1 MILTEVVYLRP
12 IAHARVRP
20 CANQKQTCA
29 GLEMGS
35 EMIIQRN
42 ARRRL
47 PALATLLG
55 STILGHATFAAEAST
70 PQPFG
75 PRLEEVIVTARKQS
89 ENVQEIPESITAID
103 SRTITEEHLVTLDDF
118 NSLVTNINIVQRAD
132 NTPDVVIRGVGTFG
146 VVQGVGFYVNDVQ
159 QFDGQSVR
167 PDDIDRIEVLKGPQ
181 GTLFGGS
188 NVGGAIKYVT
198 KLPSETPT
206 AEATFEYG
214 AFNERTEDGVV
225 SGPIIPGRLLAR
237 LSAFNDQ
244 SDGYLFDSIF
254 NRNLPGSEEAGGRLT
269 LEYLQGRTKAVFYYS
284 MDYIDSENM
293 NLYYTPPNDHTY
305 QPIYNGGV
313 NGTVPHFR
321 RYLYSPT
328 LEITHDFGD
337 VLLTSISSYFHSA
350 ITSTGNLDKGAFY
363 ALFGLPI
370 AIDYPQD
377 FGKSVWSQELRLSS
391 NGGSPFNWLVGAF
404 IQEIGSTGTQIQNV
418 YQVATIGSPVGE
430 TLLQSVDTVY
440 NHKNQ
445 DFAIFG
451 NASYDLARW
460 TFEGGLRVGYF
471 NNTMTDTSGN
481 CLPCYGRVSATD
493 VLPKGSIDYHF
504 SKDVMGY
511 FTVARGDEE
520 GDLTD
525 NPNDVNVNEVLPF
538 KTEFALSYEVGV
550 KSSLFD
556 HRLTLN
562 VAGFY
567 IDYTNRIFEVG
578 KIGSSGGI
586 FTYNANVGSSHNY
599 GFEVEFAARPTSELS
614 FTGGVGVTKAEFG
627 PAAILD
633 GYGNPLNTNGHPGPD
648 TPEYQATLAAD
659 WRHRLSDKLVL
670 NARVDS
676 RFVGLSYW
684 SAAGCN
690 ALSPGCPYQG
700 YDAVQRPYQIVGAG
714 VSLDIG
720 RHFSVG
726 AHVSNL
732 FDVRY
737 NTLYSDLS
745 ESGAPYNI
753 AGINGPRRWVVSVTA
768 RY

>member
-1 MILTEVVYLRP
+1 MI
-12 IAHARVRP
+12 
-20 CANQKQTCA
+20 N
-29 GLEMGS
+29 
-35 EMIIQRN
+35 QRN

-70 PQPFG
+70 PQSFG
-75 PRLEEVIVTARKQS
+75 TAVEAVIVTARKQA
-89 ENVQEIPESITAID
+89 ENVQSIPETITAID
-103 SRTITEEHLVTLDDF
+103 SRTITDAHFTTLDDF

-146 VVQGVGFYVNDVQ
+146 VVQGVGFYVNDVR

-167 PDDIDRIEVLKGPQ
+167 PDDIERIEVLKGPQ

-214 AFNERTEDGVV
+214 AFNERTEDGVI
-225 SGPIIPGRLLAR
+225 SGPIVPGRLLAR

-244 SDGYLFDSIF
+244 SDGYLPDPIF
-254 NRNLPGSEEAGGRLT
+254 HRNLPGSEEAGGRLT
-269 LEYLQGRTKAVFYYS
+269 LEYLQGQTKAVLYYS

-305 QPIYNGGV
+305 LSSYNGGV
-313 NGTVPHFR
+313 DGTVPHFR

-337 VLLTSISSYFHSA
+337 VSLTSISSYFHSA
-350 ITSTGNLDKGAFY
+350 TASTGNLDKGAFY

-377 FGKSVWSQELRLSS
+377 FGKSVWSQEIRLSS
-391 NGGSPFNWLVGAF
+391 NGGSPLRWLVGAF
-404 IQEIGSTGTQIQNV
+404 IQQIGSTGTQIQNV

-430 TLLQSVDTVY
+430 TLLQSVNTIY
-440 NHKNQ
+440 NHTNR
-445 DFAIFG
+445 DYAIFG

-460 TFEGGLRVGYF
+460 TFEGGVRVGYF
-471 NNTMTDTSGN
+471 RNTMTDTSGV
-481 CLPCYGRVSATD
+481 CSPCSGKVEST
-493 VLPKGSIDYHF
+493 VMLPKASIDYHF

-538 KTEFALSYEVGV
+538 KTEFALSYEAGV

-562 VAGFY
+562 LAGFY
-567 IDYTNRIFEVG
+567 IDYTDRIFEVG

-586 FTYNANVGSSHNY
+586 FTYNANVGSSRNY
-599 GFEVEFAARPTSELS
+599 GFELEFAARPTSELS
-614 FTGGVGVTKAEFG
+614 LSGGVGVTRAVFG
-627 PAAILD
+627 TAIVLD
-633 GYGNPLNTNGHPGPD
+633 GSGNPLNTNGHDGPN
-648 TPEYQATLAAD
+648 TPEYQATLAVD
-659 WRHRLSDKLVL
+659 WRHRLSDTLVF

-700 YDAVQRPYQIVGAG
+700 FSAVQRPYQIVNAG

-720 RHFSVG
+720 AHYTVG

-737 NTLYSDLS
+737 NTLYADLS

-753 AGINGPRRWVVSVTA
+753 AGINRPRQWVVSFTA